1 MANKGNWKGRLIWDK
16 WAKQVMASIICKH
29 VNTLN
34 IGHIGWNRIKI
45 TIIEKQT
52 HKNKIF
58 MVK

>member
-1 MANKGNWKGRLIWDK
+1 MHAY
-16 WAKQVMASIICKH
+16 
-29 VNTLN
+29 NTLN
-34 IGHIGWNRIKI
+34 IGHIGWSKIKI